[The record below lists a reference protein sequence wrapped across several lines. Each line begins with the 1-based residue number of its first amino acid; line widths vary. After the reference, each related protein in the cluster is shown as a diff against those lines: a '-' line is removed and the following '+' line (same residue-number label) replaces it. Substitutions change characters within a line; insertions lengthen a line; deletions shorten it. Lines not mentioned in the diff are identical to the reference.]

1 MINYFVGKA
10 FVRKIFITYCCLLQK
25 QPFSCLQ
32 SEMSQT
38 SFYQTLNELEHVDL
52 LVLELEQEHP
62 IFGFEQ

>member
-1 MINYFVGKA
+1 MIYHFASYTFIG
-10 FVRKIFITYCCLLQK
+10 KIFTADCCFLQK

-38 SFYQTLNELEHVDL
+38 SFYQTLNEVEHVDL

-62 IFGFEQ
+62 IFEFE